1 MVTAVATAI
10 HVEKSI
16 EWVIY
21 KNRKRVIGT
30 IGFQVWSP
38 QHSHIEIGYEVHL
51 DYWRKGYILEV

>member
-1 MVTAVATAI
+1 M
-10 HVEKSI
+10 